1 MGKRKNATA
10 VALPVPIQ
18 CRGRRGEPRR
28 SSRTCR
34 SGERWSVA
42 AGTTAA
48 RRRWRSGEAGE
59 RDRGGERVDLGGAEA
74 GERGASG
81 RDGWRPRRRGGL
93 IPSRR
98 RRRRGGR
105 AGTCPCCDPGRGNR
119 GRRPG
124 ERLWAGSWPVGPG
137 GPVSWAAWSSGG
149 FSFPFV
155 LFSLFL
161 FIYFIFCFISF

>member
-105 AGTCPCCDPGRGNR
+105 AGTCPCSDTHQGNR
-119 GRRPG
+119 REVRATGEESWAWPARPVFVV
-124 ERLWAGSWPVGPG
+124 LGPG
-137 GPVSWAAWSSGG
+137 ARGFLSLPSAFLS
-149 FSFPFV
+149 FSF
-155 LFSLFL
+155 LFF
-161 FIYFIFCFISF
+161 

>member
-1 MGKRKNATA
+1 MNRGGRRRPRLGKSLTRPLQGTPARPEA
-10 VALPVPIQ
+10 
-18 CRGRRGEPRR
+18 RGRRGRR
-28 SSRTCR
+28 RGSSGTRR
-34 SGERWSVA
+34 LDERWSVA

-59 RDRGGERVDLGGAEA
+59 RDRGGEREDLGGAEA

-119 GRRPG
+119 GEGDPG
-124 ERLWAGSWPVGPG
+124 RGWAGGWPAGPG
-137 GPVSWAAWSSGG
+137 GPVWPASKGRL
-149 FSFPFV
+149 V
-155 LFSLFL
+155 Q
-161 FIYFIFCFISF
+161 